1 MIKLS
6 VQLWSVKDATARDF
20 IGTLEAIKKMGY
32 DGVEFAGYG
41 GISAEDMKKELNR
54 IGLEA
59 SGTHVGVDALVNNL
73 DEIIEYNKTIGNK
86 YIICPSADVSTKEKC
101 LELNSKFKDIDKKI
115 RENGMIFGFHNH
127 AEEFNVF
134 DGKHAFDYLVE
145 NTDMV
150 YELDTFWSEYAGI
163 DTLEYLSKLGKK
175 CPLVHLKDM
184 KIRENGEKVSAP
196 YGTGI
201 LDNKAIIEASKKC
214 NPEWFVIEWEEDDM
228 DSLKAIKISID
239 NLKKLM

>member
-6 VQLWSVKDATARDF
+6 VQLWSVKDATAKDF
-20 IGTLEAIKKMGY
+20 VGTLEAIKKMGY

-41 GISAEDMKKELNR
+41 GINAEDMKKELDR

-59 SGTHVGVDALVNNL
+59 SGTHVGVDSLVNNL

-101 LELNSKFKDIDKKI
+101 IELNSKFKEIDKKI

-127 AEEFNVF
+127 DSEFRMF
-134 DGKHAFDYLVE
+134 DGKYAFDYLIDG
-145 NTDMV
+145 TDMI

-163 DTLEYLSKLGKK
+163 DTLDYLAKLGEK

-184 KIRENGEKVSAP
+184 AVRDNGEKVSAP

-214 NPEWFVIEWEEDDM
+214 NPEWFIIEWEENDM
-228 DSLKAIKISID
+228 DCLEAIKISID
-239 NLKKLM
+239 NLKKMM